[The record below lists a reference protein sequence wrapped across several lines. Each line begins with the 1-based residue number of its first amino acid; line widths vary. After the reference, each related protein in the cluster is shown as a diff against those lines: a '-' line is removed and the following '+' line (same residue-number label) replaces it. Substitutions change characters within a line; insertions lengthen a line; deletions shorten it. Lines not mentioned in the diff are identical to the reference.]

1 MSMIVRRVP
10 RVLHAFLPS
19 RFAGV
24 SILAALV
31 VALLALAPATIG
43 RPAWAAAGDDDEKPE
58 KPTKGPAEFKGL
70 KYRNLGPSVGGRV
83 ARVSGVPGDPL
94 TYWAATASGGVWKS
108 DDGGVSWKSVW
119 DDQPVASIGSIAVS
133 PSNPGVIYVGTG
145 EANIRGNVEI

>member
-10 RVLHAFLPS
+10 RSIHASIPS
-19 RFAGV
+19 RFAGFSV
-24 SILAALV
+24 PAALV
-31 VALLALAPATIG
+31 FALLVLLVPATTG
-43 RPAWAAAGDDDEKPE
+43 RPAWAADDDDKPE

-70 KYRNLGPSVGGRV
+70 KYRNVGPSVGGRV